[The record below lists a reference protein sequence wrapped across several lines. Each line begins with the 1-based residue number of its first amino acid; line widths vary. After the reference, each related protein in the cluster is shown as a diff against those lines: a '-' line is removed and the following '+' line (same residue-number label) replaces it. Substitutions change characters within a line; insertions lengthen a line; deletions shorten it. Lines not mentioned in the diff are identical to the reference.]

1 MLKVDEII
9 SHVILVITFNTT
21 NNGGIKMSSIEHQK
35 AVAKEVL
42 NRLKTVDIFTMLAGG
57 ACRDWY
63 LNTEAS
69 DLDFY
74 VHYSDKYP
82 QWALCETFSK
92 LLGVKMKIVGKKGE
106 KLNKNS
112 DVAYTKD
119 PNISFVLGGSIDGVE
134 VQVIIVNKPFFN
146 VSNFCFDICQAYSLD
161 IDNIQTTSLFDRAVK
176 HKTIQITGGFYSQK
190 DAYTKKIKEKFPDY
204 LHIGF

>member
-1 MLKVDEII
+1 MQRVLKVDKII
-9 SHVILVITFNTT
+9 YYVTLVITLNKTT
-21 NNGGIKMSSIEHQK
+21 EVFKMSSIEHQK

-42 NRLKTVDIFTMLAGG
+42 NKLKTVDIFAMLAGG

-82 QWALCETFSK
+82 QWALCKTFSK
-92 LLGVKMKIVGKKGE
+92 LLGTEM
-106 KLNKNS
+106 
-112 DVAYTKD
+112 D
-119 PNISFVLGGSIDGVE
+119 
-134 VQVIIVNKPFFN
+134 IIVNKPFFN

-161 IDNIQTTSLFDRAVK
+161 IDNIQTTALFDRAVK
-176 HKTIQITGGFYSQK
+176 HKTIQVTGEFYSQK